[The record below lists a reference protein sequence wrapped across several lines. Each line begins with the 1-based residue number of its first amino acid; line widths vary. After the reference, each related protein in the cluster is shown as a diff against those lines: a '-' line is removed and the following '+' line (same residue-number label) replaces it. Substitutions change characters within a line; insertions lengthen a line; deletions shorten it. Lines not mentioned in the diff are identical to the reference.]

1 MNEHRL
7 ARITE
12 VVKNR
17 QSNIIVV
24 LEDIHDPHNAA
35 AILRTCDAMGIQ
47 DVWFI
52 FEKEK
57 PYNPKRVGKATSS
70 SANKW
75 LTFRTFTSAA
85 ACIRALKKQKY
96 IIMVTALTDAAVSLK
111 DYQDNLKPLAIVV
124 SNEHS
129 GVSDTMLSSSDII
142 MKIPMQGFVQSMNV
156 SVAAAIVLWEITKQR
171 IFTDTPMTIKGRAQK
186 KLLDDFLERAKK

>member
-1 MNEHRL
+1 MNERRL
-7 ARITE
+7 ARINE

-85 ACIRALKKQKY
+85 ACIVALKKQKY
-96 IIMVTALTDAAVSLK
+96 IIMVTALNDASVSLK
-111 DYQDNLKPLAIVV
+111 NYQDNLKPLAIVV

-129 GVSDTMLSSSDII
+129 GVSDAMLSSSDII
-142 MKIPMQGFVQSMNV
+142 LKIPMQGFVQSMNV

-171 IFTDTPMTIKGRAQK
+171 IFTDTPMTIKGRAQQ
-186 KLLDDFLERAKK
+186 KLLDEFLERSKK